1 MPKYII
7 DASVVLKW
15 FVGENDEGFEPARE
29 IFQKLKD
36 GELVLF
42 APIFLLTEFANVIYW
57 KQKFLSEDVDT
68 VLGKLINSGI
78 NFAYCPAKNI
88 VDVFKLMV
96 EYRLSAYDSLYLW
109 LAKDRRLKLISCDKK
124 LLAVK
129 ENEIGRAS
137 CRERV

>member
-78 NFAYCPAKNI
+78 NFADCPAKNI

-129 ENEIGRAS
+129 ENVINPVELLG
-137 CRERV
+137 